1 MPERK
6 LNNILF
12 TNLNG
17 SGDDVLVY
25 TALDAATLQSAYAN
39 APKKITFDEC
49 YAIEDEE
56 VQFYIH
62 EPCWLTE
69 AEEMHALELSRQSK
83 AA

>member
-49 YAIEDEE
+49 YAIKDEE
-56 VQFYIH
+56 VQFYIQPMLVGREESGIAEH
-62 EPCWLTE
+62 EYVV
-69 AEEMHALELSRQSK
+69 K
-83 AA
+83 A